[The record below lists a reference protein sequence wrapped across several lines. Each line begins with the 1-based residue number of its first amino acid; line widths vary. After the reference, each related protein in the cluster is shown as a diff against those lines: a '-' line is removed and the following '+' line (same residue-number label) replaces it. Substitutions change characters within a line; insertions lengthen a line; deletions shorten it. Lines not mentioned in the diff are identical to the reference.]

1 MIASGLCLRS
11 DHRYQKDWSHVNWNK
26 RHYDN
31 ESKQRTLDFGEK
43 GQGLISYYSSFT
55 ITFFDKSLNKKQA
68 TFVSDIL

>member
-11 DHRYQKDWSHVNWNK
+11 DHRYQKDWFHVNWNK

-43 GQGLISYYSSFT
+43 GPGFDLVLYLIYDY
-55 ITFFDKSLNKKQA
+55 
-68 TFVSDIL
+68 IL

>member
-43 GQGLISYYSSFT
+43 GPG
-55 ITFFDKSLNKKQA
+55 FDL
-68 TFVSDIL
+68 VL